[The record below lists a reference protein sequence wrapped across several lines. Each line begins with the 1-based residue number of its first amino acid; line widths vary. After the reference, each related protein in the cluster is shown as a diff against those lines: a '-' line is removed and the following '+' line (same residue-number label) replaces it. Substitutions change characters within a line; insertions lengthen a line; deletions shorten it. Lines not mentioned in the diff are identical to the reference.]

1 MTRRTSRAEDPYP
14 TCHAQAAR
22 RFRGP
27 SSSHKDVRAR
37 FARFNSAPDRI
48 ESEVV
53 LNLMPQVFAEAG
65 PGVVAGRPGQER
77 PMRQSYSSGGKSIC
91 SS

>member
-1 MTRRTSRAEDPYP
+1 L
-14 TCHAQAAR
+14 
-22 RFRGP
+22 
-27 SSSHKDVRAR
+27 RAR

-53 LNLMPQVFAEAG
+53 LNLMPHVFAEAG